1 MSKRMSHSLKQLI
14 HDEGRCDEWSCPL
27 CIAEREV
34 EDAPPWYTVE
44 EAVAMQTATVD
55 NDNGKR

>member
-27 CIAEREV
+27 CIAERDV
-34 EDAPPWYTVE
+34 EDAPPWYTNE
-44 EAVAMQTATVD
+44 EVAAMAAVRRGGD
-55 NDNGKR
+55 DSN